1 MARLVYAGITS
12 LDGYTVDA
20 EGSFAWAEPDEEV
33 HAFVNDLQRHIG
45 TYLYGRRLYETMR
58 AWQTVAE
65 DEGPDEMRDFG
76 RVWRSADKVV
86 YSSTL
91 SDVSTPRTRLEH
103 DFDAAVVRAL
113 VDDADR
119 DVSVG
124 GATLAATALRAGIVD
139 ELHQFLH
146 PVVVGGGTP
155 YLPEGVR
162 LDLELLD
169 ERRFAGGV
177 VHLHHRVVR

>member
-33 HAFVNDLQRHIG
+33 HAFVNDLQRHLG

-58 AWQTVAE
+58 AWQTVPE
-65 DEGPDEMRDFG
+65 DEGQDEMRDFG
-76 RVWRSADKVV
+76 QVWRSADKVV
-86 YSSTL
+86 SRSTL
-91 SDVSTPRTRLEH
+91 SVVSSPRTRLVH
-103 DFDAAVVRAL
+103 DFDPATVRAL

-155 YLPEGVR
+155 YLPAGVR